1 MCGHN
6 LCYLQSA
13 LPLRAP
19 RVLSISAGQGGA
31 GRGKACFSRGG
42 AGRASQQELLQIY
55 LTSPILMSTIA
66 RGTINNNHVFKSL
79 TPKVVAEDDHDDA
92 DQDDD
97 NVDDN
102 DVENNVI
109 MSMTMTMMMRT
120 M

>member
-1 MCGHN
+1 MCR
-6 LCYLQSA
+6 LQRSRIPVPSVSKNQ
-13 LPLRAP
+13 LVTEIPTSV
-19 RVLSISAGQGGA
+19 RVYQSPAGVDGVA
-31 GRGKACFSRGG
+31 SP
-42 AGRASQQELLQIY
+42 SQQELLQIY

-109 MSMTMTMMMRT
+109 MTMTMTMMMRT